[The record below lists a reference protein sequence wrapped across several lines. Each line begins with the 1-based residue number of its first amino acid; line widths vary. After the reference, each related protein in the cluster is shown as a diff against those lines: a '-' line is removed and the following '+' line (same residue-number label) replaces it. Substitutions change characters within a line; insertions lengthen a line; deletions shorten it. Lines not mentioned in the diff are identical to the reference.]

1 MIDDGALIVNG
12 RVRIPRA
19 ELTIRASRAGGPGG
33 QHVNTSSTRI
43 EVVWNIDRT
52 VALHDADRARLRER
66 LGGRVDSEGNVRV
79 VAAES
84 RSQRRNRDLA
94 EERLVEMVRQA
105 LVIPKRRRAT
115 RPTKASV
122 EARLTDK
129 RRRSSTKHDRRRG
142 PDDD

>member
-1 MIDDGALIVNG
+1 MTADGALIVNG
-12 RVRIPRA
+12 RLRIPRE

-43 EVVWNIDRT
+43 EVVWNIDRST
-52 VALHDADRARLRER
+52 ALHDADRARLRER
-66 LGGRVDSEGNVRV
+66 LATRIDAEGNVRV

-94 EERLVEMVRQA
+94 EARLAELVRQA

-129 RRRSSTKHDRRRG
+129 RRRSSTKHDRRRR

>member
-1 MIDDGALIVNG
+1 
-12 RVRIPRA
+12 
-19 ELTIRASRAGGPGG
+19 LTVRASRAGGPGG

-43 EVVWNIDRT
+43 EVVWNIDRS
-52 VALHDADRARLRER
+52 VALHEADRARLRER

-94 EERLVEMVRQA
+94 EARLVELVRQA
-105 LVIPKRRRAT
+105 LVIPKKRRAT
-115 RPTKASV
+115 RPTRSSV

-129 RRRSSTKHDRRRG
+129 RRRSSTKHDRRRR